1 MRLGW
6 LWRHH
11 TPSGPKAPLLG
22 DDTSQVCPAGPN
34 SLGQRIVVK
43 RKQQR
48 GFTIAETVVTLA
60 VLMIAAGVA
69 IMNIASV
76 VRNSRTDTAYQTVL
90 MQMRYCRQ
98 TAIDKR
104 LVCVATFTA
113 PRTLTITATFND
125 GTPPQVETTDLPN
138 DLSFTVVPG
147 IPNGVG
153 AAPDGIGL
161 ANQAIDFD
169 QIGGGGGNTI
179 WFQPDGSALDA
190 ASRVNDGIVYFARP
204 GDVMSSR
211 AITLLGT
218 SGRIRGWKLDLQ
230 GGQKVWR

>member
-1 MRLGW
+1 MAPQAAPILGSME
-6 LWRHH
+6 HKI
-11 TPSGPKAPLLG
+11 T
-22 DDTSQVCPAGPN
+22 
-34 SLGQRIVVK
+34 VK
-43 RKQQR
+43 REQQR
-48 GFTIAETVVTLA
+48 GFTLAESVVTLF
-60 VLMIAAGVA
+60 VLMVAASLA
-69 IMNIASV
+69 IMNIAGV

-113 PRTLTITATFND
+113 PRTLTITSTFND
-125 GTPPQVETTDLPN
+125 GTPPQVETTDLPS
-138 DLSFTVVPG
+138 DLSFTVEPG
-147 IPNGVG
+147 IPGGIG

-161 ANQAIDFD
+161 GNRAIDFD
-169 QIGGGGGNTI
+169 QIGGGGGNSV

-190 ASRVNDGIVYFARP
+190 GSRVNDGIVYLART
-204 GDVMSSR
+204 GDLMSSR

-218 SGRIRGWKLDLQ
+218 SGRIRGWKLDWQ